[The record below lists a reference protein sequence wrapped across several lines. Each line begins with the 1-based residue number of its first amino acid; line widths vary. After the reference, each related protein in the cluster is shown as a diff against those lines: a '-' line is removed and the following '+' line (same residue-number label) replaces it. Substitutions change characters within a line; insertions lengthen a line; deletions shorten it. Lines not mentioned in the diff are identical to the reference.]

1 MSTLQA
7 TGFHDAVEYKIVV
20 ATKITSG
27 TDTQINVTGGPGRLF
42 NIYLDGSAATGDYW
56 LKVFDGNNPSPGSS
70 VPQLIL
76 KGVQNS
82 RNFYRI
88 PYGFAF
94 DQLSFWVTSAA
105 GQTDT
110 GNPSGSVTV
119 KLVCS

>member
-1 MSTLQA
+1 MATLQA
-7 TGFHDAVEYKIVV
+7 TGFHDAVDYKVVV

-27 TDTQINVTGGPGRLF
+27 TDQQTNGTGGPGRLF

-56 LKVFDGNNPSPGSS
+56 LKVFDGVAPSPGTS

-76 KGVQNS
+76 KGVQSS
-82 RNFYRI
+82 RNTYRI

-94 DQLSFWVTSAA
+94 DQLSFWVTSGA

-119 KLVCS
+119 KLTCS